1 MLYIIFI
8 CILQKIDYSFPIPG
22 NGAYCEFCCHIL
34 KLFSCS
40 EEMKIIFFVFLALLV
55 SVQSKPFTEST
66 ESVSSRNY
74 FHFTIKKLATREDS
88 TGLCTVRKELQAKEN
103 LNEGR
108 KLIKYLDQVG
118 SDIFGFDP
126 SSCSVTSDILTDTE
140 SDPQSIFK
148 DEEMPKNEAVQF
160 DVLSQEFENKTL
172 QTVGDIYAK
181 SENNQIDDGFNLEPA
196 DIQEIVSCDD
206 CQNND
211 VEGEMSFILNDS
223 EQLNGERVKL
233 AVILVAVTFLV
244 IILLVIIAFAI
255 TMCWKP

>member
-88 TGLCTVRKELQAKEN
+88 TGLCTVRRLSTC
-103 LNEGR
+103 R
-108 KLIKYLDQVG
+108 SWSSSPSLDQQPTPNG
-118 SDIFGFDP
+118 SWP
-126 SSCSVTSDILTDTE
+126 PTAE
-140 SDPQSIFK
+140 SPAWRK
-148 DEEMPKNEAVQF
+148 APKN
-160 DVLSQEFENKTL
+160 
-172 QTVGDIYAK
+172 
-181 SENNQIDDGFNLEPA
+181 
-196 DIQEIVSCDD
+196 
-206 CQNND
+206 
-211 VEGEMSFILNDS
+211 
-223 EQLNGERVKL
+223 
-233 AVILVAVTFLV
+233 
-244 IILLVIIAFAI
+244 
-255 TMCWKP
+255 WKA